1 MLGGGWAHTPSHE
14 GQTEFINKPLPLSSP
29 SEEMITGAAGS
40 HRETGIRT
48 TTFPELNQTLG
59 GGPII

>member
-1 MLGGGWAHTPSHE
+1 MLGGGRVHTPSHE

-29 SEEMITGAAGS
+29 SEEMLTGAAGS
-40 HRETGIRT
+40 HQETGIR

-59 GGPII
+59 WGPIV